1 MPSKPARAIFVKPL
15 DEPFVSSAG
24 PASTTTRLTPA
35 PPRLGTPRPKDDCE
49 FENGMA
55 ICVGNID
62 VEDDCFDV
70 AFCVVVNNVA
80 RGAWGA
86 AMLNAEYWS
95 YLRNRKPDP
104 SA

>member
-1 MPSKPARAIFVKPL
+1 MG
-15 DEPFVSSAG
+15 AG
-24 PASTTTRLTPA
+24 SRQAPP
-35 PPRLGTPRPKDDCE
+35 PPRLGTPRPKDDCD

-55 ICVGNID
+55 VCVGNID

-86 AMLNAEYWS
+86 AMLNAEYWA
-95 YLRNRKPDP
+95 YLRNRKPGE
-104 SA
+104 SAFGSDDAERERVS